1 MFGLLGR
8 ELELTE
14 HRGHSRVLAVVGE
27 PGIGKS
33 RLAVELGH
41 SLPAE
46 RFLVG
51 RCVPFGDR
59 PPFAAIGD
67 AVAQAIG
74 LQPGADRAATSAAVE
89 TTVRRIGD
97 RAATALAA
105 DLRTL
110 LGAEPLDEVRS
121 DRDAVRAARLVLE
134 DLAREG
140 TVAVVLDDL
149 QWADRSLRDLLADL
163 HRDPWPAPVFVL
175 GLSRE
180 RVTGVPMAALPG
192 LDRPSMRHLAAAML
206 GDDGSGEAVTVPVAR
221 ANGNA
226 LFLEE
231 MLGMLIETGA
241 VRHADGGWHVVD
253 PGALR
258 QVPTSI
264 RLLIAARLDALPPD
278 EKQVLLDAAVCG
290 AVAWDEVL
298 VALCHV
304 EDVRASIDGLLA
316 RDLLHPTADATVPGA
331 TAYGWKHA
339 LIRDVAYD
347 AIPKAVRAERHVE
360 IARWLRGAAPRG
372 REPVAAIGVHYER
385 AWELTRRGAD
395 ADATRAAAE
404 VAATYLT
411 RSAEQMFRRQARAAA
426 PLYRRALRAADEAAD
441 DLVVARAAVGLAEV
455 LVEMGE
461 HPEAIE
467 QASRAQRLAER
478 AGDRHLAALA
488 MLALGR
494 SESDAGRMRRARTVL
509 EEARSRFEAEGDL
522 RGQGWALHRLSE
534 TWGWADF
541 ERELG
546 DLREAYGLFTSA
558 RDRFG
563 REVVAHDLAY
573 ILSVEGGPEFRRWYR
588 QAERLTEDEGDLRAQ
603 ALLLRTWGGFTYAAG
618 RFSEAAEVMGRCRP
632 LAVDAGDRYA
642 EADALVIGALA
653 RVNVD
658 APAAVEELVRDAMAL
673 GRELGSVRTPT
684 LAKLAG
690 ARAAVRAGRPDV
702 GARQL
707 RAAREAVRT
716 RRIKVM
722 AGDVAEA
729 GAMFALD
736 RGAWSAAIDAARELA
751 AALRAVPMSLWN
763 PVPSLIRGRALLGAG
778 RAGDALPVL
787 DQAVAA
793 ARASSAD
800 GTLALARVYRVQAGL
815 LAGRRPRAVPASAS
829 SIPGGRARGRGGRDR
844 RRRGA
849 ATRRSRGGARRVRRS
864 GRAMERVR
872 RLLVAGQGL
881 GAPRRGPACVRRPSP
896 RGRVLRT
903 RPRDRRADRD
913 AETRARLDRTP
924 ASGIA
929 DQDERGV
936 MRRTSVGAPGAP
948 PAVERYSGIP
958 TQVSSRPS
966 SALADHV
973 RDAVVGEGHPA
984 GRGVERVRE
993 EMEPPF
999 DEPRGE
1005 LGLPVA
1011 PVVDRRDVGRADR
1024 DERRLLGEPLLE
1036 RQHVELVADVA
1047 GPYRLGDRPPVDAG
1061 RHAVHGV
1068 DRDDVGHVDPAGRR
1082 EHRRAEHLERD
1093 ALRPVE
1099 QPDRPSR
1106 QDDLVDRRARREG
1119 DVDRGAGSTPVRAH
1133 RCRPRVA
1140 RRSPAGTRPAP
1151 RPPRPWS
1158 PGRSRRS
1165 PARRRA
1171 RRGPPATRGC
1181 RRRRRAP

>member
-1 MFGLLGR
+1 MTGPGGRGERKLVTMLFADLAGYTALAETLDPEDVYAFLRPTMAELQAVVESFGGSVPQIQGDGFMAVFGVPTAHEDDAERAVRAALAVRDRVRTLNARGPAVALPEVHAGVHSGEVMVAPSTEAAGFTVVGDTVNTASRIAGFATGGQVLVSASARALTEDTISYGPSRRRRAKGKAAPIASAEALAPMMHTAPPSARGTFVDREDMFGLLGR

-14 HRGHSRVLAVVGE
+14 QRARSRVIAVVGE

-33 RLAVELGH
+33 RLAAELGH
-41 SLPAE
+41 SLPPG

-67 AVAQAIG
+67 AVSQAIG
-74 LQPGADRAATSAAVE
+74 LPPGADPQATSAVVE
-89 TTVRRIGD
+89 ATVRRIGGG
-97 RAATALAA
+97 RSVAALAA

-110 LGAEPLDEVRS
+110 LGAEPVDEVRS

-149 QWADRSLRDLLADL
+149 QWADRSLRDLLAEL

-180 RVTGVPMAALPG
+180 RVTGVPMATLPG

-206 GDDGSGEAVTVPVAR
+206 GDEGSGEAVVVPVAR

-241 VRHADGGWHVVD
+241 VRHAEGGWYVVD
-253 PGALR
+253 PAALR
-258 QVPTSI
+258 EVPTSI

-278 EKQVLLDAAVCG
+278 EKQVLFDAAVCG

-304 EDVRASIDGLLA
+304 PDVRASIDGLLG
-316 RDLLHPTADATVPGA
+316 RDLLRATVDATVPGA

-347 AIPKAVRAERHVE
+347 AIPRAVRAERHVE
-360 IARWLRGAAPRG
+360 IAGWLRASAPRG

-395 ADATRAAAE
+395 TSAASEAARL
-404 VAATYLT
+404 AATYLT
-411 RSAEQMFRRQARAAA
+411 RSADQMFRRQARAAE
-426 PLYRRALRAADEAAD
+426 PLYRRALRAADDGGDE
-441 DLVVARAAVGLAEV
+441 LVVARPAVGLAEV
-455 LVEMGE
+455 LIEMGE
-461 HPEAIE
+461 HAEAIE
-467 QASRAQRLAER
+467 QATRARRLADR
-478 AGDRHLAALA
+478 AGDGHLAAQA

-509 EEARSRFEAEGDL
+509 EGARVRFEDEGDL

-534 TWGWADF
+534 TWGWADI
-541 ERELG
+541 ERELD
-546 DLREAYGLFTSA
+546 DLREAYALFTSA

-588 QAERLTEDEGDLRAQ
+588 QAQRLTEDEGDLRAQ
-603 ALLLRTWGGFTYAAG
+603 ALLLRTWGGYSYAAG
-618 RFSEAAEVMGRCRP
+618 RFTEAAEVAARCRP

-658 APAAVEELVRDAMAL
+658 APEAVETLVRDAIGL

-684 LAKLAG
+684 LAKLAA
-690 ARAAVRAGRPDV
+690 ARAAVRRGRPDV

-707 RAAREAVRT
+707 RAARDAVRT

-722 AGDVAEA
+722 TGDVAEA

-736 RGAWSAAIDAARELA
+736 RGAWSSAIDGSRELA

-778 RAGDALPVL
+778 RAAEAVPML
-787 DQAVAA
+787 DEAIAA
-793 ARASSAD
+793 ARQAGAEGALD
-800 GTLALARVYRVQAGL
+800 LARVYRVQAGL
-815 LAGRRPRAVPASAS
+815 IAGRRVGAVPAGAAASGEAELAAVLAETAGVAALRQGEFGAALEAFDEALERWGAFGSTAWLARASALRAEALRASGDRARAAAS
-829 SIPGGRARGRGGRDR
+829 SGRAR
-844 RRRGA
+844 
-849 ATRRSRGGARRVRRS
+849 ATAERIGMPKAE
-864 GRAMERVR
+864 RATIERP
-872 RLLVAGQGL
+872 L
-881 GAPRRGPACVRRPSP
+881 
-896 RGRVLRT
+896 
-903 RPRDRRADRD
+903 
-913 AETRARLDRTP
+913 
-924 ASGIA
+924 
-929 DQDERGV
+929 
-936 MRRTSVGAPGAP
+936 PG
-948 PAVERYSGIP
+948 
-958 TQVSSRPS
+958 
-966 SALADHV
+966 
-973 RDAVVGEGHPA
+973 
-984 GRGVERVRE
+984 
-993 EMEPPF
+993 
-999 DEPRGE
+999 
-1005 LGLPVA
+1005 
-1011 PVVDRRDVGRADR
+1011 
-1024 DERRLLGEPLLE
+1024 
-1036 RQHVELVADVA
+1036 
-1047 GPYRLGDRPPVDAG
+1047 
-1061 RHAVHGV
+1061 
-1068 DRDDVGHVDPAGRR
+1068 
-1082 EHRRAEHLERD
+1082 
-1093 ALRPVE
+1093 
-1099 QPDRPSR
+1099 
-1106 QDDLVDRRARREG
+1106 
-1119 DVDRGAGSTPVRAH
+1119 
-1133 RCRPRVA
+1133 
-1140 RRSPAGTRPAP
+1140 
-1151 RPPRPWS
+1151 
-1158 PGRSRRS
+1158 
-1165 PARRRA
+1165 
-1171 RRGPPATRGC
+1171 
-1181 RRRRRAP
+1181 